1 MYNTM
6 MTQPNSTAEM
16 QQPDQVLEI
25 LRKIQ
30 QEITNIHRELSA
42 KSSGN
47 SSNLLFGDDLMDTAS
62 VCAFLS
68 ISDRQLRRYK
78 AQKLITA
85 VKLGKRRLFRT
96 REVRR
101 FYDEFIKECK

>member
-1 MYNTM
+1 MYSKTNHS
-6 MTQPNSTAEM
+6 NSPEA
-16 QQPDQVLEI
+16 QQQKQVLEI
-25 LRKIQ
+25 LKEIQ
-30 QEITNIHRELSA
+30 QDLFNIHRELSA
-42 KSSGN
+42 SSSG
-47 SSNLLFGDDLMDTAS
+47 SSRNILLGDDLMDTAS

-85 VKLGKRRLFRT
+85 VKLGKRRLFRM

-101 FYDEFIKECK
+101 FYDEYIKECK

>member
-1 MYNTM
+1 MYSKTNHS
-6 MTQPNSTAEM
+6 NSPEA
-16 QQPDQVLEI
+16 QQQEQVLEI
-25 LRKIQ
+25 LKEIQ
-30 QEITNIHRELSA
+30 QDLLNIHRELSA
-42 KSSGN
+42 SSSGN
-47 SSNLLFGDDLMDTAS
+47 RNILLGDDLMDTAS

-85 VKLGKRRLFRT
+85 VKLGRRRLFRM

-101 FYDEFIKECK
+101 FYDEYIKECK